1 MRTIITQ
8 TTFHGKG
15 SYASCRLAACV
26 PTEYMH
32 TLDRNITAGPVHT
45 KLLRVML

>member
-8 TTFHGKG
+8 ITFHDKG
-15 SYASCRLAACV
+15 AHASCRLAYIR
-26 PTEYMH
+26 TYLQSTH

-45 KLLRVML
+45 KLY